1 MNEFGHILSKH
12 GVLVAFNI
20 AKKVKQTEIEKIRKK
35 LKETCETEEEINEQ
49 LEKLIVLQIKNS
61 LNNQEIPGIINKFQ
75 NDHSQHNPLS
85 QLPDKLKQKIMQMV
99 MYFCQIANAEK
110 FNKELIMIVAQ
121 MFLAQNKI
129 TQKDIIAFNK
139 KYKLKSFG
147 EENYLDNDEED
158 ENEDDDQP

>member
-1 MNEFGHILSKH
+1 MNDFGHILSKH

-20 AKKVKQTEIEKIRKK
+20 AKKVKQTEINKIRNK
-35 LKETCETEEEINEQ
+35 LKETCDTEEEINEQ
-49 LEKLIVLQIKNS
+49 LEKLIVLQIKNT
-61 LNNQEIPGIINKFQ
+61 LNNQEIPGIIKKNQ
-75 NDHSQHNPLS
+75 IDSQHNPLS
-85 QLPDKLKQKIMQMV
+85 QLPDKLKQKVMQMV
-99 MYFCQIANAEK
+99 MYFSQIASSEK
-110 FNKELIMIVAQ
+110 FNKELIMLVAQ
-121 MFLAQNKI
+121 MFLSQNKI